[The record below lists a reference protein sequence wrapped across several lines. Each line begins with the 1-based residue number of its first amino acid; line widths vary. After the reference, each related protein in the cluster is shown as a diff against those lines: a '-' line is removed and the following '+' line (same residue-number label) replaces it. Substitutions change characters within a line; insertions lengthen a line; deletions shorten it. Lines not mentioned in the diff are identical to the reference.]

1 MGGGCKTPVLHGGSS
16 LHALLGYTEDELGTA
31 PADWLNLVHPD
42 DRSIATDQ
50 WQAVMTGER
59 TDYHC
64 ELRMLHRTGTVLWTE
79 VRGHAIRH
87 AAGHLTSLIGSTV
100 DITER
105 KQVEERLRES
115 EERYRLIFEATPD
128 PLLIVG
134 FDGIVRDA
142 NPAACRAYGYGHD
155 DLIGLAGRRLADPD
169 SPQHFHHALKTVS
182 TGQSFTTEGMHVH
195 RDGSRFPV
203 DVHISPFQ
211 YRGEQVMLSS
221 VRDITERK
229 ELEWRLQES
238 INRLDVAVHG
248 SQDGLWD
255 GQLLPGLR

>member
-1 MGGGCKTPVLHGGSS
+1 
-16 LHALLGYTEDELGTA
+16 
-31 PADWLNLVHPD
+31 
-42 DRSIATDQ
+42 
-50 WQAVMTGER
+50 MTGER
-59 TDYHC
+59 ANYHC

-79 VRGHAIRH
+79 VRGHAIRN

-105 KQVEERLRES
+105 KQAEKRLRES

-169 SPQHFHHALKTVS
+169 SVQHFHHALKTVS
-182 TGQSFTTEGMHVH
+182 TGQSFTTEGMHVR

-255 GQLLPGLR
+255 GQLLPGLRWHDPQTPVWWSPRTRELLGFSSDEFPMSWEAGFR